1 MRNKKCFF
9 LTALSLLS
17 LSALAGCGGRTPS
30 ESKPIIEEPESSEP
44 AGPLEIG
51 DTVKKWSSRD
61 DFETTPIGVQSG
73 KGRAEIV
80 EDNGNE
86 DDSSIQVEVTGTGY
100 IGTDI
105 PVNQYF
111 NEDDGKNGDIIS
123 LYYFV
128 PQGSNIDTLQLQVVG
143 SSMNNPIS
151 GELITIDES
160 KEDCWIRTIVS
171 FDSLETL
178 GAIRLQY
185 KLKDTSTPAVFFVD
199 DIEITLGAETV
210 TTGYQYN
217 DESLWETYDGY
228 FKVGTCIS
236 GSQMRNTE
244 YRKIAKNDFNSL
256 TAENEGKPEQVLDQE
271 ACQALLKNGDNAG
284 IAIKT
289 SPFEKIYDFAEAN
302 HIGIRH
308 HTFVWYSQ
316 TPGWLFTTDYT
327 NNGPKAS
334 KDLMLKR
341 MENYIKVTLETIN
354 NRWPGLV
361 YAIDVANEAIENG
374 GIRNNNNNWYSTVG
388 DDFVYYAMKYAFDN
402 KDPEQ
407 ELYYNDYSFDYDT
420 RNCSFAV
427 NTLLKKAIEEEL
439 IDGVGI
445 QGHIDSNAN
454 LDNIIT
460 DAKMIKEKGLKCQIT
475 ELDITING
483 SGDSAL
489 QGQKTAY
496 KNMIKKVLESNGK
509 GETDINAVV
518 VWGIR
523 DNESW
528 KRGQNPLLFNENYE
542 KKPAYY
548 GFLEAL
554 EEFNA

>member
-17 LSALAGCGGRTPS
+17 LSVLAGCGGRTPS

-178 GAIRLQY
+178 GATRLQY

-489 QGQKTAY
+489 QGQKNAY
-496 KNMIKKVLESNGK
+496 KNMIKKVLESNSK

>member
-17 LSALAGCGGRTPS
+17 LSVLAGCGGRTPS

-271 ACQALLKNGDNAG
+271 ACQALLKDGDNAG

-496 KNMIKKVLESNGK
+496 KNMIKKVLESNSK

>member
-100 IGTDI
+100 VGTDI

>member
-17 LSALAGCGGRTPS
+17 LSSLAGCGGRTPS

-44 AGPLEIG
+44 VGPLEIG

-199 DIEITLGAETV
+199 DIEITLGAEIV

-271 ACQALLKNGDNAG
+271 ACQTLLKNGDNAG

-489 QGQKTAY
+489 QGQKNAY
-496 KNMIKKVLESNGK
+496 KNMIKKVLESNSK

>member
-496 KNMIKKVLESNGK
+496 KNMIKKVLESNSK

>member
-489 QGQKTAY
+489 QGQKNAY
-496 KNMIKKVLESNGK
+496 KNMIKKVLESNSK